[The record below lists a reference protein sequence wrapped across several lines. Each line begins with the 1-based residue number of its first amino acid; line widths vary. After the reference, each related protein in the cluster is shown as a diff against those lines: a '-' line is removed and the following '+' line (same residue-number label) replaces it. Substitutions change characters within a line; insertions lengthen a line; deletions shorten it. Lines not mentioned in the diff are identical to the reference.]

1 MQPLWLISLYGTDPL
16 WAKVLLGNLT
26 LSYFFFF
33 SFYHISIVQ
42 IFLYIRIS
50 WASFLKMLMSGHIPR
65 PIKSQS
71 QPMDRGLSLF
81 FFFKLR
87 SQVWGPVLWPI
98 YSFTQRW
105 LFHPHSLCYSS
116 NMPSTTLL
124 HDSLFWDA
132 LSPGVCMVGIFISSS
147 FCCKCLLAIDISEFF
162 HIKQD
167 FSTQPSHFLSPLSYC
182 VLLLSISH
190 YLTYWH

>member
-16 WAKVLLGNLT
+16 GAKVLLGNLT

-81 FFFKLR
+81 FFLNSAAKFEDQCFDPFIPLLR
-87 SQVWGPVLWPI
+87 DDCFTHTVFAIPPTCQAQLCYMILSSGMLFPQEFAWLAFLFLQVSAANV
-98 YSFTQRW
+98 
-105 LFHPHSLCYSS
+105 CYSS
-116 NMPSTTLL
+116 
-124 HDSLFWDA
+124 
-132 LSPGVCMVGIFISSS
+132 I
-147 FCCKCLLAIDISEFF
+147 
-162 HIKQD
+162 
-167 FSTQPSHFLSPLSYC
+167 
-182 VLLLSISH
+182 
-190 YLTYWH
+190 

>member
-16 WAKVLLGNLT
+16 GAKVLLGNLT

-147 FCCKCLLAIDISEFF
+147 FCCKCLLFF